1 MLSETGHLR
10 NGFTAAGTPEW
21 RAAGHYRYDYG
32 SLPGLLG
39 KLALMEATGRVLAL
53 DVGDVRTG
61 VALSD
66 PMRII
71 CSPHG
76 TIAMGAPA
84 ANVEA
89 VRRLVTE
96 TEAVLVVVGVPL
108 DREGKHGPQAK
119 KVLEF
124 VELLRDALDIPVET
138 IDERFTTAGAQ
149 RALIAADVSRKK
161 RKQVVDKIA
170 AAQILQTYL
179 DRLAAQRR
187 FQA

>member
-1 MLSETGHLR
+1 
-10 NGFTAAGTPEW
+10 
-21 RAAGHYRYDYG
+21 
-32 SLPGLLG
+32 
-39 KLALMEATGRVLAL
+39 MEVFGRVLAL

-71 CSPHG
+71 ASPHA
-76 TIAMGAPA
+76 TIAMGAPK

-89 VRRLVTE
+89 IKRIVAE
-96 TEAVLVVVGVPL
+96 TEAVVVVAGLPL
-108 DREGKHGPQAK
+108 DREGKHGPQAL
-119 KVLEF
+119 KVLDF
-124 VELLRDALDIPVET
+124 VELLRAALDIPVET
-138 IDERFTTAGAQ
+138 VDERFTTAGAQ

-161 RKQVVDKIA
+161 RKQVVDKVA

-179 DRLAAQRR
+179 DRIAAQRR